1 MSVAAT
7 STTRIAREHRMGEN
21 SPRARTSRNRRGTTV
36 VPRVGGGFGIGGD
49 DSRTVTSAL
58 KEWAAM
64 VAAIRSGAQ
73 CVLVRKGGVEDG
85 GFDIRD
91 DAFAFF
97 PTNWHANETDVSE
110 KEASRF
116 ARARAGSM
124 KDGESVSL
132 SVVARVTGAWT
143 VDGSKGREL
152 LSALEA
158 RHWCWSADVC
168 EKRVK
173 WNASQPLTVVE
184 VRAYEASNPTS
195 LRPDT
200 ERFGGCKSWVDID
213 PWTPKVWPCLNDA
226 EFAEMST
233 KLRDDLK
240 ALGAVDLR

>member
-1 MSVAAT
+1 MEKISLH
-7 STTRIAREHRMGEN
+7 SKRRF
-21 SPRARTSRNRRGTTV
+21 SRRGSAV
-36 VPRVGGGFGIGGD
+36 VRRVGGGFGIGGD
-49 DSRTVTSAL
+49 DSRTVKIAL

-85 GFDIRD
+85 GFDVRD

-97 PTNWHANETDVSE
+97 PTNWHADETDVSQ

-132 SVVARVTGAWT
+132 SVVARVTGVWT

-173 WNASQPLTVVE
+173 WNASAPLTVIE
-184 VRAYEASNPTS
+184 VRAYEASNPMS

-226 EFAEMST
+226 EFAAASA